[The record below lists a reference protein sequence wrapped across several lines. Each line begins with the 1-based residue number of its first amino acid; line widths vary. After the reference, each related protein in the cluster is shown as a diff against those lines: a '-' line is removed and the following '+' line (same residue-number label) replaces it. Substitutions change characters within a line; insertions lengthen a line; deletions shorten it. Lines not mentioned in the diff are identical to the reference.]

1 MMPIVEVEGLRK
13 VYGAGEL
20 AVVALGGVDLKVDA
34 GELLALL
41 GPSGSGKST
50 LLLCIS
56 LIVEPTAGRIRVN
69 QRDIFAD
76 GAPRVSIRRYRRE
89 NIGFIFQT
97 HNLIPFLN
105 ARDNVAVAIELN
117 GASRRQARRRAL
129 DLLDYLGLGSRAEAT
144 PDQLS
149 GGEQQRVAIARALAN
164 EPPIIFAD
172 EPTASL
178 DTDRGFMVMGLL
190 KTIAKERSS
199 AVIVVT
205 HDERMIAGFD
215 TVKRMRDGRF
225 VDSEIATPPAHKR
238 GNGPAAENATGHAGT
253 TEAESMEARHA

>member
-1 MMPIVEVEGLRK
+1 VNGRDVF
-13 VYGAGEL
+13 VNGA
-20 AVVALGGVDLKVDA
+20 A
-34 GELLALL
+34 
-41 GPSGSGKST
+41 
-50 LLLCIS
+50 
-56 LIVEPTAGRIRVN
+56 
-69 QRDIFAD
+69 
-76 GAPRVSIRRYRRE
+76 RVSARRYRRE

-97 HNLIPFLN
+97 HNLIPFLS

-129 DLLDYLGLGSRAEAT
+129 DLLDYLELGARAGAT

-178 DTDRGFMVMGLL
+178 DTERGVKVMSLL
-190 KTIAKERSS
+190 KKIAKERSS

-205 HDERMIAGFD
+205 HDERMIEGFD

-225 VDSEIATPPAHKR
+225 VDGDDR
-238 GNGPAAENATGHAGT
+238 R
-253 TEAESMEARHA
+253 AR

>member
-1 MMPIVEVEGLRK
+1 MMPVVRAEGLRK
-13 VYGAGEL
+13 VYGGGDV
-20 AVVALGGVDLKVDA
+20 AVVALDGIDLRVEA

-56 LIVEPTAGRIRVN
+56 LIVEPTDGRIWLSD
-69 QRDIFAD
+69 RDIFSAN
-76 GAPRVSIRRYRRE
+76 AIHVNPRRYRRE
-89 NIGFIFQT
+89 SIGFVFQS

-117 GASRRQARRRAL
+117 GASGREARRRAM
-129 DLLDYLGLGSRAEAT
+129 DLLDYLEMGSRAEAT

-164 EPPIIFAD
+164 EPPLIFAD

-178 DTDRGFMVMGLL
+178 DTDRGFKVMALL
-190 KTIAKERSS
+190 KQIARERRS
-199 AVIVVT
+199 AVVVVT

-215 TVKRMRDGRF
+215 SVRRMRDGRF
-225 VDSEIATPPAHKR
+225 DP
-238 GNGPAAENATGHAGT
+238 
-253 TEAESMEARHA
+253 